1 MKKIYT
7 AILTTLFI
15 FGFYLT
21 PAFAIVEKKPKKEKQ
36 EVKTSVIEDINLD
49 WWKNLNDSYLESYIM
64 RAIENNH
71 DIKSAQ
77 LKLEEANLNVTMTR
91 SNQLPQFSVGFSPA
105 VAKFPTMTNSNG
117 SFAIPLIA
125 SYELDI
131 FGKNWDK
138 TKSSKKIAKSAQY
151 QAQVSNIAIVSMV
164 GTTYYNVVKLDK
176 LIELQEELVKNRKEI
191 YDLMKISNEEGLSS
205 TSDLILSEKNYV
217 LSQNDL
223 IEYKKSRENALNAL
237 AVLIGD
243 SPNNTKEYERIS
255 LDELD
260 NNFEIPSE
268 ISSEIIVNRPDY
280 KALENQL
287 EAKGIDIRVA
297 KKEFLPTIDI
307 LGMLSFVAA
316 SSLSGGMDWKN
327 AFAFA
332 SGSAMLPVFT
342 GFRRI
347 ANLKLSKNYYQ
358 QILEEYQK
366 TNLSAMQEV
375 NDSLYNLKSN
385 KEKSDNNKKA
395 LDIQDR
401 DYQISKKKFDEG
413 VISKLDL
420 LQQKEALLYIEQ
432 LSATSKTDC
441 YISKIGLYKATG
453 AKV

>member
-1 MKKIYT
+1 
-7 AILTTLFI
+7 
-15 FGFYLT
+15 
-21 PAFAIVEKKPKKEKQ
+21 
-36 EVKTSVIEDINLD
+36 
-49 WWKNLNDSYLESYIM
+49 M

-164 GTTYYNVVKLDK
+164 GTTYYNIVKLDK
-176 LIELQEELVKNRKEI
+176 LIELQEELVTNRKEI

-401 DYQISKKKFDEG
+401 D
-413 VISKLDL
+413 
-420 LQQKEALLYIEQ
+420 
-432 LSATSKTDC
+432 
-441 YISKIGLYKATG
+441 
-453 AKV
+453 